1 MLDKLSASSK
11 RVVGTRRLM
20 KAIAAGQV
28 QEAYLAMDADLF
40 IFRQVN
46 EACKNAGVPVNQ
58 VNTMK
63 ALGEACH
70 VQVPTASAGILK

>member
-1 MLDKLSASSK
+1 MLEKLRESNK
-11 RVVGTRRLM
+11 KVVGTRRLM
-20 KAIAAGQV
+20 KAIQAGQV
-28 QEAYLAMDADLF
+28 EIVYLAMDADLF

-46 EACKNAGVPVNQ
+46 EAANSAGIRVEQ

-63 ALGEACH
+63 ALGEACG